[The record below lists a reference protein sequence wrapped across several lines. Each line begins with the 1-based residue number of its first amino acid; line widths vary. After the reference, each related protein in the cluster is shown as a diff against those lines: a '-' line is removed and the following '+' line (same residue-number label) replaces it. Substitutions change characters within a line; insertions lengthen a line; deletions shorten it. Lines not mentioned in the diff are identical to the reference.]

1 MMTEAEAFQLPVA
14 EQFYSIQGEGR
25 YMGRPAVFLRT
36 AGCNFLCGGT
46 AAARAYEDT
55 DYATETQ
62 AMADNLAEG
71 EGTWVCDTI
80 AEWME
85 GNQYTIEELY
95 DYWGE
100 EGFLKYVD
108 EGAHIVITGGEPL
121 LQEEPL
127 TAFLNRLDQEAHDP
141 FVEVETNGSIYPGD
155 ALRTHIDQFNI
166 SPKLSN
172 SGMGR
177 ERRYNPEI
185 LNRYVQQHM
194 GEHSDDVAN
203 ADFKFVV
210 GTREDWAEIDD
221 DFIEQFE
228 VPKENVY
235 LMPAGGT
242 EDDLTLTR
250 GDVVELAKQHA
261 VQYTDRLQIVIWN
274 QATGV

>member
-1 MMTEAEAFQLPVA
+1 MTEAEAFELPVA
-14 EQFYSIQGEGR
+14 EHFYSIQGEGR

-46 AAARAYEDT
+46 AAARAYEGT
-55 DYATETQ
+55 EYATETR

-71 EGTWVCDTI
+71 QGTWVCDTI
-80 AEWME
+80 AEWMD

-95 DYWGE
+95 DYWDE
-100 EGFLKYVD
+100 EGYLKNVD
-108 EGAHIVITGGEPL
+108 NGAHIVITGGEPL
-121 LQEEPL
+121 LHEESL
-127 TAFLNRLDQEAHDP
+127 TAFLNRLNREGHEP
-141 FVEVETNGSIYPGD
+141 FVEVETNGSIYPGE

-172 SGMGR
+172 SGMER
-177 ERRYNPEI
+177 ERRYDSEI
-185 LNRYVQQHM
+185 FSRYVQQHM
-194 GEHSDDVAN
+194 GENAQNTAN

-210 GTREDWAEIDD
+210 GTPGDWAEIAD
-221 DFIEQFE
+221 DFLEQFG